1 MMKRLMAMLMATV
14 LLLCAVPQQAHAAAD
29 YSWIK
34 VKLSTNNATVLT
46 MYASG
51 KYFIRENGAEFTG
64 GTVTVRSNGD
74 GTMTI
79 YHSGSQGEIYTG
91 QSLSI
96 MRERVSR
103 EAGYIKLNGRCYL
116 GHFNLKVMSSGY
128 IRVVNEVP
136 LAHYLYGVVG
146 YEMSNTFP
154 IEALKAQAVAAK
166 CYVLSNMT
174 TSGDYY
180 IGDTSAEQVYK
191 GYNASYT
198 NVIEAVDSTL
208 DEILAVNGRMLCTY
222 YAASNGGETL
232 LPSQAWPSKRLSD
245 GGYDIRLDPY
255 DLGNAYSK
263 METVKLPVN
272 MGGEISPAL
281 MNMLLDKAS
290 RALGYQVNQIDGI
303 YSVSVHSPKYS
314 GTSRCMSKCS
324 IELAA
329 SQNGMGSERVTLEF
343 YTSEFENYGVVYDKT
358 LRAYWGEMDSSGY
371 YKIYHVRF
379 GHGVGMSQRGAQ
391 AMGSAGM
398 SYREILKFYY
408 PGASFASIDVSAP
421 QDPINKNSS
430 VEFTPSG
437 SCVEAVTTGGVKL
450 RSGAGTKY
458 SSICTVPAGST
469 VYVYGSND
477 GWAQAVYDGK
487 SGYISEKYLEY
498 KGERP
503 QAEATPAPSG
513 SPAADA
519 PEGVRA
525 YGTVNGSG
533 VNMRTGPGTSYES
546 IDKLE
551 RDTQLYI
558 YDSAGGWYL
567 VSTPSGKKGYIIST
581 YVSITGYPAQKSD
594 ADEEEEVPKADGAN
608 GGDNDS
614 EAADIIL
621 VPESVASGIVTGQG
635 VNFRNGPAVS
645 YASIDRLDKNTRI
658 SIYGKTGGWYYGE
671 AGGKLGY
678 ISESYV
684 KVTDGEKQ
692 EIIKSQDD
700 AATVPKQDDGGDTVK
715 VGRVTAS
722 RVNMRIGPG
731 TSYNSLK
738 KLEKNTGVYILGQS
752 GNWYSVQTG
761 QLKGYVHKDY
771 IQQTGTQKV
780 NGGSDAAGRG
790 VTTGSVRLR
799 KGSNTDSAIIA
810 TLKKDTE
817 LILYG
822 KKDGWY
828 SVKTS
833 DGTEGFVSS
842 KYVKVTEAYA
852 GGEQQNAGRA
862 ESDDAIGTGKT
873 NTKVNMRQGPSSS
886 TKKLARL
893 PKGTEVTIYA
903 NENGWCLVEYKGTR
917 GYIYAKYVTGTVH
930 DKGTAV
936 GTGENDKDTA
946 ANVDSGSGVVLPRGE
961 TNSKVNFRSGPNTKN
976 TKVYETLKKGAE
988 VEIIGQTGSWYY
1000 VVYGGQAGF
1009 ISSDYLK
1016 PTKAGTVDIQKVS
1029 SGITPQ
1035 KCVTNSEVNI
1045 RSGPSTG
1052 SKKLGKLDKE
1062 ENVTVYY
1069 VSDGWCFAKCGKQYG
1084 FLYDKYVSL
1093 ANQ

>member
-1 MMKRLMAMLMATV
+1 MKRLMAMLMAAV

-74 GTMTI
+74 GTMTL

-91 QSLSI
+91 RSFSI

-103 EAGYIKLNGRCYL
+103 EAGYMKLNGRCYL

-208 DEILAVNGRMLCTY
+208 DEILAVNGRMLRTY

-245 GGYDIRLDPY
+245 SGYDIRLDPY

-324 IELAA
+324 IELAV
-329 SQNGMGSERVTLEF
+329 SQSGAGSERVSLEF
-343 YTSEFENYGVVYDKT
+343 HATEFENYGVVYDKT
-358 LRAYWGEMDSSGY
+358 LRTYWGEMDSSGY
-371 YKIYHVRF
+371 YKIYHVRY

-391 AMGSAGM
+391 AMGNAGM

-408 PGASFASIDVSAP
+408 PGASFANIKISEP
-421 QDPINKNSS
+421 QDPVNKNSGT
-430 VEFTPSG
+430 EFTPSG
-437 SCVEAVTTGGVKL
+437 SYVEAVTTGGLRL

-469 VYVYGSND
+469 VYVYGSSD
-477 GWAQAVYDGK
+477 GWAQAAYDGR

-498 KGERP
+498 KDERP
-503 QAEATPAPSG
+503 QADPTPAPSG
-513 SPAADA
+513 RPDADT

-525 YGTVNGSG
+525 YGTVNGSR
-533 VNMRTGPGTSYES
+533 VNMRTGPGTAYES
-546 IDKLE
+546 IDRLE

-558 YDSAGGWYL
+558 YDSTGGWYL
-567 VSTPSGKKGYIIST
+567 ISTLKGRKGYIIST

-594 ADEEEEVPKADGAN
+594 AYEEEEVTDA
-608 GGDNDS
+608 GDDDDDNES
-614 EAADIIL
+614 EEADIIQ
-621 VPESVASGIVTGQG
+621 VPEPVASGIVTGQR
-635 VNFRNGPAVS
+635 VNLRNGPAVS
-645 YASIDRLDKNTRI
+645 YASIDRLDKNTKI
-658 SIYGKTGGWYYGE
+658 SIYGKTGGWYYAE

-684 KVTDGEKQ
+684 KVTEGDEREDTG
-692 EIIKSQDD
+692 SRDD
-700 AATVPKQDDGGDTVK
+700 AETVPKQDDGGDTVRA
-715 VGRVTAS
+715 GRVTS
-722 RVNMRIGPG
+722 SGVNMRIGPG
-731 TSYNSLK
+731 TSYDSLK

-752 GNWYSVQTG
+752 GNWYSVQAG

-771 IQQTGTQKV
+771 IQQTGEQSV
-780 NGGSDAAGRG
+780 NDGSDAYGRG

-799 KGSNTDSAIIA
+799 KGNNTDSAIIT
-810 TLKKDTE
+810 TLKKNTE
-817 LILYG
+817 LTLYG

-828 SVKTS
+828 SVKTP
-833 DGTEGFVSS
+833 DGAQGFVSS

-852 GGEQQNAGRA
+852 GGGQQDAGRA
-862 ESDDAIGTGKT
+862 ENDDAIGKGKT
-873 NTKVNMRQGPSSS
+873 NTNVNMRQGPSSS
-886 TKKLARL
+886 SRKLARL
-893 PKGTEVTIYA
+893 PRGTEVTVYA
-903 NENGWCLVEYKGTR
+903 DENGWFLVEYRGTR
-917 GYIYAKYVTGTVH
+917 GYIYAKYVTGTAQ
-930 DKGTAV
+930 DKGAAV
-936 GTGENDKDTA
+936 GSGEKDKDA
-946 ANVDSGSGVVLPRGE
+946 ANEDSASGVVLPRGE

-988 VEIIGQTGSWYY
+988 VEIIGRTGSWYY

-1052 SKKLGKLDKE
+1052 STKLGKLDKGE
-1062 ENVTVYY
+1062 SVTVYY

>member
-1 MMKRLMAMLMATV
+1 
-14 LLLCAVPQQAHAAAD
+14 
-29 YSWIK
+29 
-34 VKLSTNNATVLT
+34 
-46 MYASG
+46 
-51 KYFIRENGAEFTG
+51 
-64 GTVTVRSNGD
+64 
-74 GTMTI
+74 
-79 YHSGSQGEIYTG
+79 
-91 QSLSI
+91 
-96 MRERVSR
+96 
-103 EAGYIKLNGRCYL
+103 
-116 GHFNLKVMSSGY
+116 
-128 IRVVNEVP
+128 
-136 LAHYLYGVVG
+136 
-146 YEMSNTFP
+146 
-154 IEALKAQAVAAK
+154 
-166 CYVLSNMT
+166 
-174 TSGDYY
+174 
-180 IGDTSAEQVYK
+180 
-191 GYNASYT
+191 
-198 NVIEAVDSTL
+198 
-208 DEILAVNGRMLCTY
+208 
-222 YAASNGGETL
+222 
-232 LPSQAWPSKRLSD
+232 
-245 GGYDIRLDPY
+245 
-255 DLGNAYSK
+255 
-263 METVKLPVN
+263 
-272 MGGEISPAL
+272 
-281 MNMLLDKAS
+281 
-290 RALGYQVNQIDGI
+290 
-303 YSVSVHSPKYS
+303 
-314 GTSRCMSKCS
+314 
-324 IELAA
+324 
-329 SQNGMGSERVTLEF
+329 
-343 YTSEFENYGVVYDKT
+343 
-358 LRAYWGEMDSSGY
+358 
-371 YKIYHVRF
+371 
-379 GHGVGMSQRGAQ
+379 
-391 AMGSAGM
+391 
-398 SYREILKFYY
+398 
-408 PGASFASIDVSAP
+408 
-421 QDPINKNSS
+421 
-430 VEFTPSG
+430 
-437 SCVEAVTTGGVKL
+437 
-450 RSGAGTKY
+450 
-458 SSICTVPAGST
+458 
-469 VYVYGSND
+469 
-477 GWAQAVYDGK
+477 
-487 SGYISEKYLEY
+487 
-498 KGERP
+498 
-503 QAEATPAPSG
+503 
-513 SPAADA
+513 
-519 PEGVRA
+519 
-525 YGTVNGSG
+525 
-533 VNMRTGPGTSYES
+533 
-546 IDKLE
+546 
-551 RDTQLYI
+551 
-558 YDSAGGWYL
+558 
-567 VSTPSGKKGYIIST
+567 
-581 YVSITGYPAQKSD
+581 
-594 ADEEEEVPKADGAN
+594 
-608 GGDNDS
+608 
-614 EAADIIL
+614 
-621 VPESVASGIVTGQG
+621 
-635 VNFRNGPAVS
+635 
-645 YASIDRLDKNTRI
+645 
-658 SIYGKTGGWYYGE
+658 
-671 AGGKLGY
+671 
-678 ISESYV
+678 
-684 KVTDGEKQ
+684 
-692 EIIKSQDD
+692 
-700 AATVPKQDDGGDTVK
+700 
-715 VGRVTAS
+715 
-722 RVNMRIGPG
+722 MRIGPG

-780 NGGSDAAGRG
+780 NGGSDAAGKG

-936 GTGENDKDTA
+936 GTGENDKDAA

-1029 SGITPQ
+1029 AGITPQ

-1052 SKKLGKLDKE
+1052 SKKLGKLDKG

>member
-1 MMKRLMAMLMATV
+1 MIKRLLAMLMAAV
-14 LLLCAVPQQAHAAAD
+14 LLCAVPQQAHAAED

-51 KYFIRENGAEFTG
+51 RYFVKENGAEFTG

-74 GTMTI
+74 GTMTL
-79 YHSGSQGEIYTG
+79 YHSGSQGELYTG
-91 QSLSI
+91 RSLSV
-96 MRERVSR
+96 MRERVAR
-103 EAGYIKLNGRCYL
+103 DAGYMKLNGRCYL

-146 YEMSNTFP
+146 YEMSDTFP

-174 TSGDYY
+174 ASGDYY

-198 NVIEAVDSTL
+198 NVIAAVDSTL
-208 DEILAVNGRMLCTY
+208 GEILAVNGRMLCTY

-232 LPSQAWPSKRLSD
+232 LPSQAWPAKRVSD
-245 GGYDIRLDPY
+245 SGYDIRLDPY
-255 DLGNAYSK
+255 DLSNAYSK

-303 YSVSVHSPKYS
+303 YSVSLHTPKHS

-329 SQNGMGSERVTLEF
+329 SQSGSDSRSVALEF
-343 YTSEFENYGVVYDKT
+343 YTSELESYGVVYDKT

-371 YKIYHVRF
+371 YRIYHVRY

-398 SYREILKFYY
+398 SYREILSFYY
-408 PGASFASIDVSAP
+408 PGASLASIRVSEP
-421 QDPINKNSS
+421 QDPVNKNS
-430 VEFTPSG
+430 
-437 SCVEAVTTGGVKL
+437 
-450 RSGAGTKY
+450 GA
-458 SSICTVPAGST
+458 
-469 VYVYGSND
+469 
-477 GWAQAVYDGK
+477 
-487 SGYISEKYLEY
+487 
-498 KGERP
+498 
-503 QAEATPAPSG
+503 QAEATPQPSAP
-513 SPAADA
+513 PDADA

-546 IDKLE
+546 IDKLG
-551 RDTQLYI
+551 RDTRLYI
-558 YDSAGGWYL
+558 YGSKGGWYL
-567 VSTPSGKKGYIIST
+567 VSTPSGSKGYVIST
-581 YVSITGYPAQKSD
+581 YVSITGYPAQQPD
-594 ADEEEEVPKADGAN
+594 AEVKPPDTGGESGGNAEDGPPATV
-608 GGDNDS
+608 
-614 EAADIIL
+614 L
-621 VPESVASGIVTGQG
+621 VPEPVASGVVTGQG
-635 VNFRNGPAVS
+635 VNFRKGPAAS
-645 YASIDRLDKNTRI
+645 YASIGRLDKNTKI

-671 AGGKLGY
+671 AEGKLGY

-684 KVTDGEKQ
+684 KVAGGDKQ
-692 EIIKSQDD
+692 EEGKATDN
-700 AATVPKQDDGGDTVK
+700 AATAPKQEDGGDTVK
-715 VGRVTAS
+715 AGRVTAS
-722 RVNMRIGPG
+722 GVNMRIGPG

-752 GNWYSVQTG
+752 GSWYSVQTG

-771 IQQTGTQKV
+771 IQQTGDQRI
-780 NGGSDAAGRG
+780 NGSDASGKG

-799 KGSNTDSAIIA
+799 KGGNTDSAVIA
-810 TLKKDTE
+810 TLKKNTE
-817 LILYG
+817 LTLYG
-822 KKDGWY
+822 KTDGWY

-833 DGTEGFVSS
+833 DGTAGFVSS

-852 GGEQQNAGRA
+852 GNAQQDAGKA

-873 NTKVNMRQGPSSS
+873 NANVNMRQGPSSG

-893 PKGTEVTIYA
+893 PKGTEVTVYA
-903 NENGWCLVEYKGTR
+903 DENGWRLVEYKGTR
-917 GYIYAKYVTGTVH
+917 GYIYAKYVTGTAQ

-936 GTGENDKDTA
+936 GAGEKDKDTA
-946 ANVDSGSGVVLPRGE
+946 AKPGGGSGVALPRGE
-961 TNSKVNFRSGPNTKN
+961 TGSKVNFRSGPSTKN

-988 VEIIGQTGSWYY
+988 VEIIGRTGNWYY

-1009 ISSDYLK
+1009 ISSDHLK
-1016 PTKAGTVDIQKVS
+1016 PTKEGTVDIQKVS
-1029 SGITPQ
+1029 AGITPQ

-1052 SKKLGKLDKE
+1052 SSKLGRLDKGE
-1062 ENVTVYY
+1062 SVTVYY
-1069 VSDGWCFAKCGKQYG
+1069 VSDGWCFARCKDQYG

-1093 ANQ
+1093 SDQ

>member
-1 MMKRLMAMLMATV
+1 MKRLMAMLMATV

-51 KYFIRENGAEFTG
+51 KYFIKENGAEFTG

-74 GTMTI
+74 GTMTL

-91 QSLSI
+91 QSFSI

-263 METVKLPVN
+263 METIKLPVN

-343 YTSEFENYGVVYDKT
+343 YTSEFESYGVVYDKT

-421 QDPINKNSS
+421 QDPINKNSG

-513 SPAADA
+513 SPAADV
-519 PEGVRA
+519 PEGVQA

-533 VNMRTGPGTSYES
+533 
-546 IDKLE
+546 
-551 RDTQLYI
+551 
-558 YDSAGGWYL
+558 
-567 VSTPSGKKGYIIST
+567 
-581 YVSITGYPAQKSD
+581 
-594 ADEEEEVPKADGAN
+594 
-608 GGDNDS
+608 
-614 EAADIIL
+614 
-621 VPESVASGIVTGQG
+621 
-635 VNFRNGPAVS
+635 
-645 YASIDRLDKNTRI
+645 
-658 SIYGKTGGWYYGE
+658 
-671 AGGKLGY
+671 
-678 ISESYV
+678 
-684 KVTDGEKQ
+684 
-692 EIIKSQDD
+692 
-700 AATVPKQDDGGDTVK
+700 
-715 VGRVTAS
+715 
-722 RVNMRIGPG
+722 VNMRIGPG

-780 NGGSDAAGRG
+780 NGGSDAAGKG

-946 ANVDSGSGVVLPRGE
+946 ANVDSSSGVVLPRGE

-1052 SKKLGKLDKE
+1052 SKKLGKLDKG